1 MKRFFIIDA
10 FALIYRSFFALNKNP
25 RINSKGIN
33 TSAVLGFANS
43 ILDIITKYHPDMMAV
58 AFESKSPTFRKEQ
71 FAEYKAGREAM
82 PDELRASIPYIE
94 QFLFAMRIA
103 QISVEGFEAD
113 DVVGTLAKKAH
124 KEGIEVYMVT
134 PDKDYA
140 QLVEDGIYIL
150 RLATGFSKEKI
161 YSVQDV
167 LDKYE
172 VRSPKQIIDLLGLW
186 GDSSDNIPGVK
197 GIGEKKLRCF
207 CNNLIV

>member
-1 MKRFFIIDA
+1 M
-10 FALIYRSFFALNKNP
+10 LC
-25 RINSKGIN
+25 
-33 TSAVLGFANS
+33 VL
-43 ILDIITKYHPDMMAV
+43 H
-58 AFESKSPTFRKEQ
+58 KSLLK
-71 FAEYKAGREAM
+71 
-82 PDELRASIPYIE
+82 DLV
-94 QFLFAMRIA
+94 L
-103 QISVEGFEAD
+103 D

-197 GIGEKKLRCF
+197 GIGEKKAKMLLQQFNSIEDILSHTDQIENKSVRKAIEENKEAALFSKELATIRLDVPLQFSAADYEIKKPDFIACEALF
-207 CNNLIV
+207 KELEFKKIFRTIL